1 MTAVDYL
8 IKSLDLINWIEDDG
22 QPHEQLKILDQ
33 ALELEKEQIIK
44 AFESGQKDTANGYYI
59 KNGKRYYDELYP
71 DCQLKTD
78 KSDISNMTAAFNE
91 VIDAMDKIK
100 DHQDR
105 LQVYLALQKYI
116 KSEQKH

>member
-59 KNGKRYYDELYP
+59 KNGERYYDELYP

-78 KSDISNMTAAFNE
+78 KSDISNMTAALSL
-91 VIDAMDKIK
+91 DAIN
-100 DHQDR
+100 DR
-105 LQVYLALQKYI
+105 LMMLDNDQRNQIEDILTKLI
-116 KSEQKH
+116 KKNK

>member
-1 MTAVDYL
+1 MTAVNYL

-22 QPHEQLKILDQ
+22 QPHEQLKMLDE
-33 ALELEKEQIIK
+33 ALIIEKEQIIK

-59 KNGKRYYDELYP
+59 KHGKRYYDELYHNEP
-71 DCQLKTD
+71 DD
-78 KSDISNMTAAFNE
+78 EDIKDRAEAFQDI
-91 VIDAMDKIK
+91 VIAMGKIK

-116 KSEQKH
+116 KSA

>member
-1 MTAVDYL
+1 MTAVDYI

-59 KNGKRYYDELYP
+59 KNGERYYDELYP

-78 KSDISNMTAAFNE
+78 TEPTMDRQVAFNALLKA
-91 VIDAMDKIK
+91 IDEINDLEIKINIRNK
-100 DHQDR
+100 LID
-105 LQVYLALQKYI
+105 YFI
-116 KSEQKH
+116 KSI

>member
-22 QPHEQLKILDQ
+22 KPHEQLKILDQ

-59 KNGKRYYDELYP
+59 KNGERYYDELYP

-78 KSDISNMTAAFNE
+78 TAPIISRAVAFIALLKA
-91 VIDAMDKIK
+91 IDEINDMQIRINIRVKMIDYINS
-100 DHQDR
+100 
-105 LQVYLALQKYI
+105 KY
-116 KSEQKH
+116 

>member
-33 ALELEKEQIIK
+33 ALKLEKDQIIK

-59 KNGKRYYDELYP
+59 KNGERYYDELYP
-71 DCQLKTD
+71 DCQDETD
-78 KSDISNMTAAFNE
+78 DEDIKDRAEAFHDI
-91 VIDAMDKIK
+91 VVAMGKIK

-105 LQVYLALQKYI
+105 LRVYKTLQKYI
-116 KSEQKH
+116 KSA